1 MIAPRAYLEGSK
13 ICLEAD
19 FSSLLLCKRIP
30 GGTWDAQRRLWV
42 YPAAPR
48 IARIIRA
55 TFRGAE
61 LSDDV
66 LKLADRRA
74 RILPQDGGRRDPVA
88 SEPEIGGKSQTAPA
102 TIPNL
107 KTRPWRHQVAAYEFL
122 ARLLQPAG
130 GAALL
135 AMSMGTGKSLV
146 TVGAICNLVEPDEPA
161 IVVGPLR
168 VVDVWPAEIARH
180 AGLPLQ
186 VVALGDD
193 AGAVAKKTEKA
204 AAALDLARVRGDR
217 LVLVINYESVWRD
230 PFAAWALKQ
239 RWGLVVYDEA
249 HRLKQPSGKAS
260 MFAARLRSH
269 ARLRLALTGTPM
281 PHSPLDIYA
290 LGRALDNRHF
300 GNSFHA
306 FKQSHAIMGGF
317 QQKQVVG
324 YRNLEQIEATMR
336 QFTFRVGK
344 DVLDLPPE
352 THVTYHCTL
361 SPEGM
366 RAYRS
371 LEKDYVAQIDAGL
384 ITAANGMVV
393 LIRLQQITG
402 GSVRLDD
409 DRYTVI
415 DDSKRKLL
423 ADTLEDIGKDEPVVV
438 FCRFRS
444 DLDAVHKAAADL
456 GFDSMEL
463 SGRQNDLA
471 AWQEGKA
478 QVLAV
483 QIQAG
488 GVGINLTRA
497 RLNIYYSL
505 SHSLGEYDQ
514 SLSRVH
520 RPGQIRPVTHIHLVA
535 KGTVDE
541 KIMRALEQRAEVVE
555 SVLKQLKER
564 E

>member
-1 MIAPRAYLEGSK
+1 MPVSRVYIEGSR
-13 ICLEAD
+13 IYLHTEFANL
-19 FSSLLLCKRIP
+19 FLCKQIP
-30 GGTWDAQRRLWV
+30 SAAWDGARRAWS
-42 YPAAPR
+42 YPATPR
-48 IARIIRA
+48 VARQIQAI
-55 TFRGAE
+55 FRGAE
-61 LSDDV
+61 LSADV
-66 LKLADRRA
+66 LALADRQA
-74 RILPQDGGRRDPVA
+74 RILPRAGGHTDPVA
-88 SEPEIGGKSQTAPA
+88 SAPAWTAPA

-107 KTRPWRHQVAAYEFL
+107 KTTPWRHQVAAYEFL
-122 ARLLQPAG
+122 LRLLQPAG

-146 TVGAICNLVEPDEPA
+146 TVGAICNLVVPEEPV
-161 IVVGPLR
+161 IVIGPLR

-180 AGLPLQ
+180 AGLPLH

-193 AGAVAKKTEKA
+193 AGTVARRTDRA
-204 AAALDLARVRGDR
+204 AAALDLARTRGDR
-217 LVLVINYESVWRD
+217 LVLVINYESFWRE
-230 PFAAWALKQ
+230 PFATWVAKQ
-239 RWGLVVYDEA
+239 RWGLLVYDEA

-290 LGRALDNRHF
+290 LGRALDKRYF

-306 FKQSHAIMGGF
+306 FKQDHAIMGGF

-324 YRNLEQIEATMR
+324 YRNLEQIETAMR
-336 QFTFRVGK
+336 QFTFRVDK

-409 DRYTVI
+409 DRYTMI

-456 GFDSMEL
+456 GFTSMEL

-478 QVLAV
+478 QILAV

-520 RPGQIRPVTHIHLVA
+520 RPGQTRPVTHIHLVA
-535 KGTVDE
+535 RGTVDE
-541 KIMRALEQRAEVVE
+541 KIMRALEARAEVVE
-555 SVLKQLKER
+555 SVLKQLKEDR
-564 E
+564 